1 MTDNEPGD
9 ILETANGRNRWL
21 AFAAAAFGF
30 AATWW
35 AWPLDDANQALV
47 AATLAA
53 VVVLWVSEV
62 VPLYVSGLTG
72 SFLLLAF
79 GDFSATEIFT
89 PYFDPVIVLFLG
101 GFVLARGMQKYALDQ
116 RIAHE
121 ILKRIGDRPAIFVLG
136 LMGVTAFLSMWMS
149 NTASAA
155 IMIPI
160 AIIVLK
166 ENGLFRR
173 ESGFARGVVL
183 SVAYA
188 ATIGGIGSL
197 VGSPPNAIA
206 ARYLGERGVELDF
219 LGWMLTTIPFVLL
232 ALLFSWAMLHLFN
245 RPEIDRISFCY
256 EAKPLDRA
264 QKIVLLVFAL
274 TVAGWLTTGQTGL
287 SSSTVALIPVIA
299 LFASGLLDDRDLA
312 SISWPTLLLF
322 GGGLSLGSAV
332 GSVGIDVWLA
342 SLVQSAIAGIPLFLA
357 LSGLVFLG
365 ILVTMVAS
373 NTASAAIL
381 IPLML
386 PLSDGIGIDVKS
398 IAMLIAIGVSLD
410 FMMPVGTPP
419 SAIAYSTGVVNVR
432 QMIQNGFRV
441 NIGTGLILVTLYYF
455 FYL

>member
-1 MTDNEPGD
+1 MTANETTDNPQ
-9 ILETANGRNRWL
+9 NPRSRYRWL
-21 AFAAAAFGF
+21 ALVVAPLGF
-30 AATWW
+30 AVTWW
-35 AWPLDDANQALV
+35 AWPLADANQALV
-47 AATLAA
+47 AATLVA

-79 GDFSATEIFT
+79 GDFSAAEIFQ
-89 PYFDPVIVLFLG
+89 PYFDPVIALFLG
-101 GFVLARGMQKYALDQ
+101 GFVLARGMQKYALDH
-116 RIAHE
+116 RLAHE
-121 ILKRIGDRPAIFVLG
+121 ILKRVGDRPAIFVLG

-160 AIIVLK
+160 SIIVLG
-166 ENGLFRR
+166 ENRLFHRQSR
-173 ESGFARGVVL
+173 FARGAVL

-188 ATIGGIGSL
+188 ASIGGIGSL

-206 ARYLGERGVELDF
+206 ARYLGERGIELGF
-219 LGWMLTTIPFVLL
+219 VGWMQQTLPFVAL
-232 ALLFSWAMLHLFN
+232 ALLFTWLLLLLFN
-245 RPEIDRISFCY
+245 KPEIERIRFTYRPRPVDR
-256 EAKPLDRA
+256 E
-264 QKIVLLVFAL
+264 QKLLMLIFTVTVL
-274 TVAGWLTTGQTGL
+274 GWLSTQLTGI
-287 SSSTVALIPVIA
+287 STYAIALIPVIG
-299 LFASGLLDDRDLA
+299 LFALRLLDDSDLA
-312 SISWPTLLLF
+312 AISWPTLLLF

-332 GSVGIDVWLA
+332 NRVGIDSWLA
-342 SLVQSAIAGIPLFLA
+342 SLVEASITGVPLFVA
-357 LSGLVFLG
+357 LLGLVFCG

-386 PLSDGIGIDVKS
+386 PLSDSLGIDTRS
-398 IAMLIAIGVSLD
+398 IAMLVAIGVSLD

-419 SAIAYSTGVVNVR
+419 NAIAYSTGVVNVR
-432 QMIQNGFRV
+432 QMVGNGFRV